1 MGAIINTSAGSHIE
15 GVRTVSDGPEPN
27 GTIATDAALFLKLQ
41 GWVKA
46 SLNRHSDWYREAEE
60 CFGFV
65 AGRSLDGKGQWPGTS
80 WDEMKA
86 TGRQPIEFN
95 RVGPIVD
102 AICGLEVNNRQEVKY
117 RPRTQGDATVNERLS
132 SLGEWARDE
141 AHAEDEESEMFR
153 NAVICG
159 RGATETRL
167 DFTDEP
173 TGKIVVDC
181 LDPLECGVD
190 PAARKPSLAGRRYSW
205 RYRDFP
211 ADEAKAMFPGV
222 EAAALHANW
231 ARRIDIEDG
240 GEGNKTD
247 YPDETRAALKDDIA
261 PKTVRV
267 VQIEWWESEST
278 MLYATP
284 DADEPQE
291 MTREAWELLGEDER
305 EGLNA
310 QRSDKR
316 RFFKA
321 FLGRAGVLE
330 KTEIETF
337 QIQWTTGRYDRNR
350 GYHYGVVRPMRDPQM
365 LSNKTLSQVLHILN
379 TNAKGGLVIERGA
392 FHNPRDA
399 EKDWSNPSKTVILND
414 GGMAKWKERT
424 APQIPASL
432 VQLQEF
438 SLSSIRDVTGVSVE
452 MLGLADRDQPASL
465 EYQRRQSAMT
475 ILAGLFNSLRLYRK
489 MHGKA
494 LLAQLKLLP
503 PGVLV
508 RVLIDPEQAQMQ
520 FQQQMMQWQQ
530 AAQMAQQRGQQPP
543 PQPEPPGAE
552 FMSSTKVGE
561 VFDPAKFGLG
571 PDARFDV
578 IVDETPSSPNQ
589 KEATWAA
596 LQPFMDSLPPSAIPI
611 ALKYSPLPETAAKEL
626 GDAITEAAQGPEVP
640 PEMQQAMQEGQERI
654 AELEQENA
662 ALKQRGEVE
671 VAKVV
676 VADKDAE
683 TRRMAAMANI
693 GQAQEPDEGGIE
705 ELRAAVMTLAENQ
718 QAIMRA
724 IGGPNA
730 GNQIAG

>member
-1 MGAIINTSAGSHIE
+1 M
-15 GVRTVSDGPEPN
+15 SDGPKPELD
-27 GTIATDAALFLKLQ
+27 TLATDASLVRKLQ
-41 GWVKA
+41 GWVKD
-46 SLNRHSDWYREAEE
+46 SLTRHGDWYREAEE

-86 TGRQPIEFN
+86 SGRQPIEFN

-102 AICGLEVNNRQEVKY
+102 AVCGLEVNNRQEVKFL
-117 RPRTQGDATVNERLS
+117 PRTQGDVSVNERLS
-132 SLGEWARDE
+132 SLAEWARDE

-190 PAARKPSLAGRRYSW
+190 PSARKAALADRRYSW

-222 EAAALHANW
+222 EAAALHAAW
-231 ARRIDIEDG
+231 AKRIDIEDG

-247 YPDETRAALKDDIA
+247 YPDETRPGLRDDIA
-261 PKTVRV
+261 PRTVRI
-267 VQIEWWESEST
+267 VQIEWWESESL
-278 MLYATP
+278 MLYASP

-291 MTREAWELLGEDER
+291 MSREAWDLLAEDER
-305 EGLNA
+305 AGLNA
-310 QRSDKR
+310 QKVDRR
-316 RFFKA
+316 RFCKA
-321 FLGRAGVLE
+321 FLGSAGVLE

-337 QIQWTTGRYDRNR
+337 QIQWTTGRYDRNT
-350 GYHYGVVRPMRDPQM
+350 GYHYGIVRPMRDPQM

-379 TNAKGGLVIERGA
+379 TNAKGGLLIEQGA
-392 FHNPRDA
+392 FRNPRDA
-399 EKDWSNPSKTVILND
+399 EKDWSNPSKSITLNE
-414 GGMAKWKERT
+414 GGLGKIKERT
-424 APQIPASL
+424 APAIPQSL
-432 VQLQEF
+432 VAMQEF

-494 LLAQLKLLP
+494 LLSQLKLLP

-508 RVLIDPEQAQMQ
+508 RVLIDPEQAMQ
-520 FQQQMMQWQQ
+520 EYAAQMMQWQQ
-530 AAQMAQQRGQQPP
+530 AAMQAQQQGQQPP

-552 FMSSTKVGE
+552 FMSTTKRGE
-561 VFDPAKFGLG
+561 AFDPAKFGLG
-571 PDARFDV
+571 PDARFDI

-596 LQPFMDSLPPSAIPI
+596 LQPFMGGLPPEAVQI

-626 GDAITEAAQGPEVP
+626 GEAISKAGGGGEVP
-640 PEMQQAMQEGQERI
+640 PELQQAIQQGQQRI
-654 AELEQENA
+654 AELEQENQR
-662 ALKQRGEVE
+662 LKSDRAIDA
-671 VAKVV
+671 AKVGV
-676 VADKDAE
+676 QEQDSE
-683 TRRMAAMANI
+683 TKRIKAMADI
-693 GQAQEPDEGGIE
+693 AQPSEID
-705 ELRAAVMTLAENQ
+705 ELRGHIATLAANQ

-724 IGGPNA
+724 LGGANA
-730 GNQIAG
+730 GQ

>member
-1 MGAIINTSAGSHIE
+1 MTEPATQDAGQFTKLKAW
-15 GVRTVSDGPEPN
+15 VRD
-27 GTIATDAALFLKLQ
+27 
-41 GWVKA
+41 
-46 SLNRHSDWYREAEE
+46 SLTRHGDWYREAEE

-65 AGRSLDGKGQWPGTS
+65 SGRSLDGKGQWPGTS

-167 DFTDEP
+167 DFGEEQ

-190 PAARKPSLAGRRYSW
+190 PAARKPALADRRYSW

-222 EAAALHANW
+222 DAVALNASW
-231 ARRIDIEDG
+231 AKRIDIEDG
-240 GEGNKTD
+240 GDGNKTD
-247 YPDETRAALKDDIA
+247 YPDETRDALRDEKA
-261 PKTVRV
+261 PRTVRIV
-267 VQIEWWESEST
+267 HIEWWESESV
-278 MLYATP
+278 MLYASP
-284 DADEPQE
+284 DDAGPQE
-291 MTREAWELLGEDER
+291 MGLDAWELLGEDER
-305 EGLNA
+305 DGLNA

-316 RFFKA
+316 RYYKA
-321 FLGRAGVLE
+321 FLGAQGVLE

-337 QIQWTTGRYDRNR
+337 QIQWTTGRWDRNR

-379 TNAKGGLVIERGA
+379 TNAKGGLLVEKGA
-392 FHNPRDA
+392 FHKPADA
-399 EKDWSNPSKTVILND
+399 ERDWSNPSKSITLNE
-414 GGMAKWKERT
+414 GGLAKIKERT
-424 APQIPASL
+424 APALPPTL

-489 MHGKA
+489 LHGKA
-494 LLAQLKLLP
+494 LLAQLKLMP

-508 RVLIDPEQAQMQ
+508 RVLIDPEQARVQ
-520 FQQQMMQWQQ
+520 FQQALAQWQQ
-530 AAQMAQQRGQQPP
+530 AAAQAQLAGQAPP

-552 FMSSTKVGE
+552 FLSETKVGE
-561 VFDPAKFGLG
+561 VYDPAKFGLG

-596 LQPFMDSLPPSAIPI
+596 IQPFMANMPPNAIPI

-626 GDAITEAAQGPEVP
+626 GDAIMEASQEPEKP
-640 PEMQQAMQEGQERI
+640 PEIQMAMAEGQQRI
-654 AELEQENA
+654 ADLEQENA
-662 ALKQRGEVE
+662 ALKDRTAVDQ
-671 VAKVV
+671 AKVHI
-676 VADKDAE
+676 AGQDAQ
-683 TRRMAAMANI
+683 TRRMSALAAI
-693 GQAQEPDEGGIE
+693 GQDQTHDDGGLG
-705 ELRAAVMTLAENQ
+705 ELRQQIEILARNQ
-718 QAIMRA
+718 HAIIQAL
-724 IGGPNA
+724 GGQNA
-730 GNQIAG
+730 S